1 MMLIRLR
8 GCVGWSAPLL
18 FSSTSTLILP
28 SAYQHRGQVTPRI
41 SRFRPIVLVPI
52 TVVADIVNF
61 LVEGVAPSLSS
72 FASST
77 KLFSSG
83 KRVCNFFPIYQTM
96 RRLFLNED
104 IKVFSITMISQW
116 VSW

>member
-28 SAYQHRGQVTPRI
+28 RARQHRGQVTPRI
-41 SRFRPIVLVPI
+41 SRFRPIVLVPV
-52 TVVADIVNF
+52 TAVADIANF

-77 KLFSSG
+77 NCLVEKISLG
-83 KRVCNFFPIYQTM
+83 KRVCNCFPHLPNNGEAIP
-96 RRLFLNED
+96 
-104 IKVFSITMISQW
+104 K
-116 VSW
+116 